1 LSRKEKS
8 KDQMMGTTWGKKTE
22 FVYEMMWLDKNF
34 TLHNKNTH
42 WKDFYFAYDHNVLV
56 TIHENFSR

>member
-1 LSRKEKS
+1 
-8 KDQMMGTTWGKKTE
+8 MMGTTWGKKTE

-42 WKDFYFAYDHNVLV
+42 WKDFYFAYDHNIQV
-56 TIHENFSR
+56 TKMLRYMKNFPEIA